1 MSMAARILLV
11 DDDPDILELL
21 EYNLS
26 REGYAVMTTA
36 DSIIALE
43 LVNSFQPNLIVL
55 DIMMPGITGFE
66 VCMRIRTSSIN
77 PEPVIFF
84 MTAGEE
90 KLQKTAF
97 ENGGDDFI
105 QKFAG
110 LRTLISRVNLV
121 LKRKFNIRKRQ
132 STLRLGG
139 LLIDREVGAVV
150 SHNAVVKLSDS
161 EFELLYF
168 LVQNAKRSIPI
179 KHLDV
184 AMSGSDV
191 FNNHPPILQ
200 SLEMLMKKIGAGF
213 ITFTSPYRV
222 RFNAD

>member
-1 MSMAARILLV
+1 MSAKVLLV
-11 DDDPDILELL
+11 DDDQDILELL
-21 EYNLS
+21 EYNLG
-26 REGYAVMTTA
+26 REGYEVMSTTDPA
-36 DSIIALE
+36 KALE
-43 LVNSFQPNLIVL
+43 LVTSFQPSLVVL
-55 DIMMPGITGFE
+55 DVMMAGLNGFE
-66 VCMRIRTSSIN
+66 LCTRIRTTQQGL
-77 PEPVIFF
+77 EPFIFF

-97 ENGGDDFI
+97 ESGGDDFI

-110 LRTLISRVNLV
+110 LRTLIRRVNLV

-132 STLRLGG
+132 STLRLGS
-139 LLIDREVGAVV
+139 LLIDREIGAVV
-150 SHNAVVKLSDS
+150 SHNEVVKLSDS

-179 KHLDV
+179 KHLDA

-191 FNNHPPILQ
+191 FNNHPPIMQ
-200 SLEMLMKKIGAGF
+200 CLEVLMKKIGAGF

>member
-1 MSMAARILLV
+1 MAARVLLV
-11 DDDPDILELL
+11 DDDHDILELL
-21 EYNLS
+21 EYNLG
-26 REGYAVMTTA
+26 REGYEVMSTS
-36 DSIIALE
+36 DPVKALE
-43 LVNSFQPNLIVL
+43 LVSSFQPSLIVL
-55 DIMMPGITGFE
+55 DVMMTGLSGFE
-66 VCMRIRTSSIN
+66 VCTRIRTSQQGL
-77 PEPVIFF
+77 EPFIFF

-90 KLQKTAF
+90 KLQKIAF
-97 ENGGDDFI
+97 ESGGDDFI

-121 LKRKFNIRKRQ
+121 LRRKFNIRKRQ
-132 STLRLGG
+132 STLRLGS

-150 SHNAVVKLSDS
+150 SHNEVVKLNEP
-161 EFELLYF
+161 EFELLFF

-179 KHLDV
+179 KHLDA

-191 FNNHPPILQ
+191 FNNHPPIMQ
-200 SLEMLMKKIGAGF
+200 CLEVLMKKIGAGF